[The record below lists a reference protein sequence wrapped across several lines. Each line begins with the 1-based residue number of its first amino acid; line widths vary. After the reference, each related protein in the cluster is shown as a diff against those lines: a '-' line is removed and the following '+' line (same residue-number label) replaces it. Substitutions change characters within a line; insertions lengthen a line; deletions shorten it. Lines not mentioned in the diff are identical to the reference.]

1 MALQSVLSLLTGRV
15 LRGVAALALC
25 CAAGAG
31 LAAELA
37 GEVTLARGIA
47 TAHGAGAAARILGSG
62 SPLYVGDVVST
73 GPRSVA
79 LLKLE
84 DGSRVTL
91 RPDTTFQV
99 EEYVLSESS
108 PSAVFR
114 LFKGGLRAVTGFM
127 SKRNP
132 NAVKL
137 RTSVATI
144 GIRGTEFDVRICG
157 DDCVEE
163 AGKRPAPA
171 GRAGFV
177 KGTVIAKTAS
187 GRSRAVKAGDPVY
200 SGDTLV
206 TITDA
211 YAVVLFRDASRVTVM
226 PNTEF
231 RVDRLIYDE
240 AAPAEAEGFFSLL
253 RGGLRAVSGAIGK
266 YRRDAYRMRTA
277 VATIGIRGTAYDL
290 YCAGACVNP
299 DPNATGGD
307 GLYADTLEGII
318 DFDGANPLPAELPPV
333 FIGSSGMLP
342 HAIGNMP
349 IEITVPRPD
358 SIQLPP
364 APPVDPAAAAPG
376 NALMVS
382 CYAGNCA
389 VETDE
394 NTVDLGPGQAAK
406 VELAGG
412 PARPLAEIPAFQ
424 AEDPLL
430 NAVEIGSELLD
441 LFDPTTTTEVD
452 ECTE

>member
-1 MALQSVLSLLTGRV
+1 MALQSVLSLLSGRV
-15 LRGVAALALC
+15 LRWVAALALC
-25 CAAGAG
+25 CVSGSG
-31 LAAELA
+31 LAADRA
-37 GEVTLARGIA
+37 GEVTLTRGLA
-47 TAHGAGAAARILGSG
+47 TAHGAGTAARILGSG
-62 SPLYVGDVVST
+62 SPLHVGDIVST

-79 LLKLE
+79 LLKLD

-91 RPDTTFQV
+91 RPDTSFQV
-99 EEYVLSESS
+99 EEYVLSDTS

-127 SKRNP
+127 SKRDP

-144 GIRGTEFDVRICG
+144 GIRGTEFDARLCG
-157 DDCVEE
+157 EDCTEE
-163 AGKRPAPA
+163 ARLRPAPA

-177 KGTVIAKTAS
+177 KGTVIAKAGS
-187 GRSRAVKAGDPVY
+187 GRARAVAAGDPVFT
-200 SGDTLV
+200 GDSLV
-206 TITDA
+206 TGNNA
-211 YAVVLFRDASRVTVM
+211 YAVVLFRDESRVTVM

-231 RVDRLIYDE
+231 RVDRLVYDP
-240 AAPAEAEGFFSLL
+240 ASPAEGEGFFSLV
-253 RGGLRAVSGAIGK
+253 RGGLRAVSGAIGR

-299 DPNATGGD
+299 DPSATGGD
-307 GLYADTLEGII
+307 GLYADALEGII
-318 DFDGANPLPAELPPV
+318 DFDGANPLPADQSPV

-342 HAIGNMP
+342 YAVANMP

-358 SIQLPP
+358 TVQLPP
-364 APPVDPAAAAPG
+364 APTVDPGAAAPG
-376 NALMVS
+376 NSLMVS

-389 VETDE
+389 VQTDE
-394 NTVDLGPGQAAK
+394 NTVELGAGQAAK
-406 VELAGG
+406 VDLAGG
-412 PARPLAEIPAFQ
+412 PAQPLAEIPAFQ

-430 NAVEIGSELLD
+430 NAIEIGSELLD

>member
-1 MALQSVLSLLTGRV
+1 V

-25 CAAGAG
+25 CVAGAG
-31 LAAELA
+31 LAADRA
-37 GEVTLARGIA
+37 GEVTLTRGLA
-47 TAHGAGAAARILGSG
+47 TAHGTGTAARILGSG
-62 SPLYVGDVVST
+62 SPLHVGDIVST

-91 RPDTTFQV
+91 RPETSFQI
-99 EEYVLSESS
+99 EEYVLSETS

-127 SKRNP
+127 SKRDP

-137 RTSVATI
+137 RTAVATI
-144 GIRGTEFDVRICG
+144 GIRGTEFDARLCG
-157 DDCVEE
+157 EDCAEE
-163 AGKRPAPA
+163 ARLRPAPA

-177 KGTVIAKTAS
+177 KGTVIAKAGS
-187 GRSRAVKAGDPVY
+187 GRARAVAAGDPVFT
-200 SGDTLV
+200 GDSLV
-206 TITDA
+206 TGNNA
-211 YAVVLFRDASRVTVM
+211 YAVVLFRDESRVTVM

-231 RVDRLIYDE
+231 RIDRLVYDA
-240 AAPAEAEGFFSLL
+240 AAPAEGEGFFSLV
-253 RGGLRAVSGAIGK
+253 RGGLRAVSGAIGR

-307 GLYADTLEGII
+307 GLYVDTLEGII
-318 DFDGANPLPAELPPV
+318 DFDGANPLPADQSPV

-342 HAIGNMP
+342 YAVANMP

-358 SIQLPP
+358 TVQLPP
-364 APPVDPAAAAPG
+364 VPPVDPGAAAPG

-389 VETDE
+389 VQTDE
-394 NTVDLGPGQAAK
+394 NTVELGAGQAAK
-406 VELAGG
+406 VDLAGG
-412 PARPLAEIPAFQ
+412 PAQPLAEIPAFQ

-430 NAVEIGSELLD
+430 NAIEIGSELLD

>member
-1 MALQSVLSLLTGRV
+1 MAFQSVLSLLTGRMR
-15 LRGVAALALC
+15 RGVAMLALC
-25 CAAGAG
+25 CAAGAAP
-31 LAAELA
+31 AADRA
-37 GEVTLARGIA
+37 GEVTLTRGLA
-47 TAHGAGAAARILGSG
+47 TAHGAGTAARILGEG
-62 SPLYVGDVVST
+62 APVYVGDVVST

-91 RPDTTFQV
+91 RPETSFQV
-99 EEYVLSESS
+99 EEYVLSDTR

-132 NAVKL
+132 NAVQL
-137 RTSVATI
+137 RTAVATI

-157 DDCVEE
+157 DDCVAE

-200 SGDTLV
+200 SGDTLI

-211 YAVVLFRDASRVTVM
+211 YAVVLFRDESRVTVM

-231 RVDRLIYDE
+231 RVDRLLYDE
-240 AAPAEAEGFFSLL
+240 AAPAESEGFFSLL

-290 YCAGACVNP
+290 YCVGACVNP
-299 DPNATGGD
+299 DPKATSGD
-307 GLYADTLEGII
+307 GLYAQVQEGEI
-318 DFDGANPLPAELPPV
+318 DFDGTNPLAAGQPPV
-333 FIGSSGMLP
+333 FIGGAGIIP
-342 HAIGNMP
+342 V
-349 IEITVPRPD
+349 EITQFPLSEMVPMPNTFELPRP
-358 SIQLPP
+358 
-364 APPVDPAAAAPG
+364 PPVDPNADPR

-382 CYAGNCA
+382 CYAGECA
-389 VETDE
+389 VTTPTNE
-394 NTVDLGPGQAAK
+394 VKLGPGTAAK
-406 VELAGG
+406 VGLGGG
-412 PARPLAEIPAFQ
+412 PAVPLQEPPAFQ